1 MKIHNHLL
9 PVRATFTLL
18 AVLQVFLCGQI
29 AAQTVSLESSMITSS
44 RVFMQNPDFSL
55 NPAPDLMKRK
65 VVFKKLARLTPAFHE
80 WHSEYKVQ
88 SWSRYTD
95 NVLRP
100 KLTLDFPDHVMDI
113 TSQGNWQNIKQ
124 RHFAEPI
131 PALFSTSNLKVSSLQ
146 STWVS
151 ADRHWEV
158 SAIITDPADER
169 LFNNLSDLSSMG
181 ANRLRQ
187 APSRHLWLGVH
198 WKF

>member
-29 AAQTVSLESSMITSS
+29 AAQTISLESSMITASS
-44 RVFMQNPDFSL
+44 VFMQNPDFRL
-55 NPAPDLMKRK
+55 YPAPELMKRK
-65 VVFKKLARLTPAFHE
+65 VVFKKLVRLTPAFHE
-80 WHSEYKVQ
+80 WHSEYKIQ
-88 SWSRYTD
+88 SWSRYA
-95 NVLRP
+95 NILGS
-100 KLTLDFPDHVMDI
+100 KLTLDFPDYVMDV
-113 TSQGNWQNIKQ
+113 TNQGGWLNIKQ

-131 PALFSTSNLKVSSLQ
+131 PALFSTSSLKVSSLQ

-158 SAIITDPADER
+158 SAIMTDPADER
-169 LFNNLSDLSSMG
+169 LFKNLSDLSSMG
-181 ANRLRQ
+181 ADRLRQ